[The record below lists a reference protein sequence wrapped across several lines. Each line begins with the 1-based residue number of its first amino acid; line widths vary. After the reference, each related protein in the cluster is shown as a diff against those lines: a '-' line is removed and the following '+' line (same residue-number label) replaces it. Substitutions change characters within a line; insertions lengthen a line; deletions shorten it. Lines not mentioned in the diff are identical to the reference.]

1 MDAVQ
6 KTRPEPQSE
15 IDELMLGIWLE
26 NADSAMRR
34 IVNGVSALLELD
46 KGELV
51 RYMPKFLPP
60 SLLQDRRRRQDVALA
75 VEEAVERIAEAL
87 ADHEAWDSYHASRA
101 PSAYRY
107 AAAVAAWMYMYSEHL
122 GAAAPLGC
130 PLFSEK
136 VKAVVAEF
144 LATKVARPIAE
155 SIPRRGAERCRA
167 L

>member
-1 MDAVQ
+1 MDTVQ
-6 KTRPEPQSE
+6 KTRPQSE

-26 NADSAMRR
+26 NANSAIWR
-34 IVNGVSALLELD
+34 IVDGISALLELD
-46 KGELV
+46 KDELV

-60 SLLQDRRRRQDVALA
+60 SLLQDRRHRQDAALA
-75 VEEAVERIAEAL
+75 VEDAVERIADML

-107 AAAVAAWMYMYSEHL
+107 AAAVASWMYLHSEHL
-122 GAAAPLGC
+122 GTAIPLDC

-136 VKAVVAEF
+136 VKAAVAEF